1 MWLKLLFIWSL
12 VFKMSLCVLMFVL
25 LMVYYIHVAVSYEMI
40 PRYWILGLLLIPG
53 IVVPFIIRK
62 QVLKNANRKW
72 SLWLFGIESIFT
84 LWSSFLYF
92 SEPMHDVALDYFGHH
107 GRFGSVN
114 LNGNSSYLINDVT
127 LPFILFIP
135 PFLIGMAFF
144 IKRALKR

>member
-12 VFKMSLCVLMFVL
+12 VFKMTLCVVMFVL

-92 SEPMHDVALDYFGHH
+92 SEPMHDIALDYFGHH
-107 GRFGSVN
+107 GRF
-114 LNGNSSYLINDVT
+114 
-127 LPFILFIP
+127 
-135 PFLIGMAFF
+135 
-144 IKRALKR
+144 